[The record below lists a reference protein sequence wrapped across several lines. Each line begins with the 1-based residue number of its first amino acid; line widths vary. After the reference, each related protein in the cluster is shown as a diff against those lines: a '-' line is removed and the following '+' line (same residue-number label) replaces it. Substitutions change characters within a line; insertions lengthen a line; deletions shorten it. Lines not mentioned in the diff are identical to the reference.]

1 MALNKRNEG
10 VKVNSNINVTPMVDV
25 MLVLLIIFMVI
36 TPMLQHGVSVDMAK
50 VNNPE
55 SMPDA
60 DKEDALLVSV
70 MRDGTVYFGTDK
82 LPADQLTGK
91 VKDRLANRVDKRVFV
106 KADARA
112 RFGSV
117 VEVVDN
123 VRAAGVDQLGLLTE
137 QARLPR
143 RRRQLRPRR
152 LPAGNSRVS
161 QISVETGHSRRIVM
175 GMAMGSGGGQS
186 ADMNVTPLID
196 VLLVL
201 IIIFM
206 VITPLTPKGLDA
218 LVPQPPP
225 PNAPKNT
232 TPDRTIVVQLIDRGA
247 GQPPSLKINQEE
259 TTWDNLQ
266 GRLTDI
272 FKTRAEK
279 VMFVKGDDA
288 VPFADVANVIDI
300 ATRLGRGQSG
310 SDYGQ
315 DRSRRLVL

>member
-112 RFGSV
+112 QFGSV

-137 QARLPR
+137 QRKRTDTATGGTNRACRRTIARHSCSSLGR
-143 RRRQLRPRR
+143 DFEENRY
-152 LPAGNSRVS
+152 GN
-161 QISVETGHSRRIVM
+161 GN
-175 GMAMGSGGGQS
+175 GSG
-186 ADMNVTPLID
+186 
-196 VLLVL
+196 
-201 IIIFM
+201 
-206 VITPLTPKGLDA
+206 
-218 LVPQPPP
+218 
-225 PNAPKNT
+225 
-232 TPDRTIVVQLIDRGA
+232 R
-247 GQPPSLKINQEE
+247 
-259 TTWDNLQ
+259 
-266 GRLTDI
+266 
-272 FKTRAEK
+272 
-279 VMFVKGDDA
+279 
-288 VPFADVANVIDI
+288 
-300 ATRLGRGQSG
+300 
-310 SDYGQ
+310 
-315 DRSRRLVL
+315 RSERRHERHAAH